1 MFLTENKTVFH
12 NYFASSPEAWIID
25 FYAYKIFR
33 ILKHWIQRVPKQ
45 TSKASTAKN
54 IHAKCSDNTYI
65 VNQTR
70 EATNR
75 AAQSILGEKTCLCF
89 PMALLDTKN
98 AE

>member
-1 MFLTENKTVFH
+1 MLQNIKALDLESSKT
-12 NYFASSPEAWIID
+12 D
-25 FYAYKIFR
+25 
-33 ILKHWIQRVPKQ
+33 
-45 TSKASTAKN
+45 KASTAKN

-70 EATNR
+70 EARNR